1 MRRER
6 DRVDGVL
13 LLDKPSGASSN
24 AVLQRAKRLFNAAKA
39 GHTGTLDPLA
49 SGLLP
54 LCFGEA
60 TKFAQALLD
69 SRKEYVAT
77 VRFGIGTT
85 TGDAEGEIIGEAS
98 VSFDTDQL
106 SATLASFMGASQ
118 QVPPAYSAL
127 KFRGRSHYEYARAG
141 IEVPRAP
148 RSIFID
154 CLDLLEHAQDC
165 AVLRVGCSKGTYVRT
180 LAEDIAKALGTFG
193 HLTALCRT
201 ASGPFRLDHAHRL
214 DDIESMDSAERRDLL
229 LPVDAALMDLPSIEL
244 SPDDSLALV
253 QGRAVS
259 LASATAG
266 GVRAYDAAGAFLG
279 VAEIAAG
286 VLRAVRLVA
295 TSPAISREPT
305 VDFSR

>member
-1 MRRER
+1 VRRER

-24 AVLQRAKRLFNAAKA
+24 AVLQRAKRTFNAAKA

-154 CLDLLEHAQDC
+154 RLDLLEHARDC

-214 DDIESMDSAERRDLL
+214 DDIETMDSAERRALL
-229 LPVDAALMDLPSIEL
+229 LPVDAALIDLPCIEL
-244 SPDDSLALV
+244 SHDDSLALV

-259 LASATAG
+259 LASASAG
-266 GVRAYDAAGAFLG
+266 GVRAYDAAGVFLG
-279 VAEIAAG
+279 VGEIAAG

-305 VDFSR
+305 ADFSR

>member
-1 MRRER
+1 MRRDR

-24 AVLQRAKRLFNAAKA
+24 SVLQRAKRLFNAAKA

-54 LCFGEA
+54 VCFGEA

-69 SRKEYVAT
+69 SRKEYLAT

-85 TGDAEGEIIGEAS
+85 TGDAEGEIVGEAP
-98 VSFDTDQL
+98 VSFDADLLT
-106 SATLASFMGASQ
+106 ATLASFMGASQ

-154 CLDLLEHAQDC
+154 CLDLLEHRDHC

-180 LAEDIAKALGTFG
+180 LAEDIAKALGTVG

-201 ASGPFRLDHAHRL
+201 ATGPFRLDDAHRL
-214 DDIESMDSAERRDLL
+214 ENIETMDSAERRNLL
-229 LPVDAALMDLPSIEL
+229 LPVDAALMDLPCVEL
-244 SPDDSLALV
+244 SEDESLALV

-259 LASATAG
+259 LATTTAG
-266 GVRAYDAAGAFLG
+266 GVRAYDPAGAFLG
-279 VAEIAAG
+279 VAEAAAG
-286 VLRAVRLVA
+286 ILRAVRMIA
-295 TSPAISREPT
+295 TARTIAGETADISR
-305 VDFSR
+305 

>member
-24 AVLQRAKRLFNAAKA
+24 AVLQRTKRLFNAAKA

-54 LCFGEA
+54 ICFGEA

-69 SRKEYVAT
+69 ARKEYVAT

-85 TGDAEGEIIGEAS
+85 TGDAEGEIVGGAA
-98 VSFDTDQL
+98 VSFDTDL
-106 SATLASFMGASQ
+106 LTATLGSLLGASQ

-141 IEVPRAP
+141 VEVPRAP
-148 RSIFID
+148 RSIFVD
-154 CLDLLEHAQDC
+154 RLDLLEHTDHC

-180 LAEDIAKALGTFG
+180 LVEDIAKALGTLG
-193 HLTALCRT
+193 HLTALRRT
-201 ASGPFRLDHAHRL
+201 ATGPFRLDHAHRL
-214 DDIESMDSAERRDLL
+214 EKLETMDPAERRDLL
-229 LPVDAALMDLPSIEL
+229 LPVDAALMDLPCIDL
-244 SPDDSLALV
+244 SEDDSLALV

-259 LASATAG
+259 LATTTAG
-266 GVRAYDAAGAFLG
+266 GVRAYDPAGAFLG
-279 VAEIAAG
+279 VAEAAAG

-295 TSPAISREPT
+295 TSPATGRAG
-305 VDFSR
+305 VDTHLR